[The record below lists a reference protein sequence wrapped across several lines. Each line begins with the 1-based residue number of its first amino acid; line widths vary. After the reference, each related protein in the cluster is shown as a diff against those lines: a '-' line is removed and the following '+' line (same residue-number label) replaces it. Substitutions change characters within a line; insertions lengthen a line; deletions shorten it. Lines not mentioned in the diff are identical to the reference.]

1 MKRMLIAA
9 NWKSNKTKNEAN
21 SWLEE
26 FISQELDSR
35 LEVIIFPPFTL
46 LDFVSEFVK
55 NNNLP
60 FKIGAQNLS
69 PFESGSHTGE
79 VSATQ
84 IKEFADY
91 VLIGHSE
98 RRDNFLESNELVTQ
112 KIEKALKAGII
123 PIVCVSELFQLE
135 GTSFDRETVIVYEP
149 IWAIGTGNPESPEE
163 TDKFAKELEKRG
175 FQKVLYGGS
184 VDASNVN
191 NYLHLDSISGV
202 LIGGASL
209 NASTFSEVL
218 KNAI

>member
-1 MKRMLIAA
+1 MY
-9 NWKSNKTKNEAN
+9 
-21 SWLEE
+21 
-26 FISQELDSR
+26 
-35 LEVIIFPPFTL
+35 
-46 LDFVSEFVK
+46 
-55 NNNLP
+55 
-60 FKIGAQNLS
+60 
-69 PFESGSHTGE
+69 
-79 VSATQ
+79 TQ
-84 IKEFADY
+84 EFADF

-112 KIEKALKAGII
+112 KIEKALIDGIM
-123 PIVCVSELFQLE
+123 PIVCVSELSQFE
-135 GTSFDRETVIVYEP
+135 DTSFDREIIIAYEP
-149 IWAIGTGNPESPEE
+149 ISAIGTGNPESPKE
-163 TDKFAKELEKRG
+163 TEKFAKELKKRG